1 LLARCI
7 GEEIQLD
14 GAARLRFGFAH
25 WGIVALAGAASGRG
39 RFLEVPVSSHGL
51 LLDAYMQWFHIGSY
65 RLATRFSQ

>member
-25 WGIVALAGAASGRG
+25 GGIVALAGAASGRG
-39 RFLEVPVSSHGL
+39 RFLEVPNITPSIWAH
-51 LLDAYMQWFHIGSY
+51 QE
-65 RLATRFSQ
+65 LAAT

>member
-39 RFLEVPVSSHGL
+39 RFLEVPS
-51 LLDAYMQWFHIGSY
+51 
-65 RLATRFSQ
+65 